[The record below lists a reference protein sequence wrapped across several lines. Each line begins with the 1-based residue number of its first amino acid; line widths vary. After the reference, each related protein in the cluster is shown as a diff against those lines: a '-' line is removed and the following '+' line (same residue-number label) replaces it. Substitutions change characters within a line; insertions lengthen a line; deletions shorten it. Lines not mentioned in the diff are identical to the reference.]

1 MKNRMNSIM
10 DEFKKKKIL
19 VIGDIMLDK
28 YIWGEVSRI
37 SPEAPVQ
44 VVNAVRESYA
54 PGGAS
59 NVANNVA
66 ALGAGVFMVGVA
78 GEDLSKDTLVKEMK
92 SRGINTEGIL
102 IHKNSPTIQ
111 KIRILA
117 KSQQLLRVDYESKD
131 GYPEHLQKEIAEFIN
146 SKIEE
151 IDGVIISDYA
161 KGVITKS
168 VAEHIIKKCSE
179 KEKIV
184 VVDPK
189 PKNTLLYKNVDM
201 ITPNHFEASE
211 MSGLKD
217 IDDNLIDSVG
227 FKITT
232 LLNTNVLITRGEKG
246 MSLFQKDGGIFHIP
260 TKGKEVYNIIGAGDT
275 VVAVATLALVSGA
288 SLKEAAMISNIA
300 AGIKV
305 SKIEYP
311 TVSIDEIKKYIE
323 YYENE

>member
-1 MKNRMNSIM
+1 
-10 DEFKKKKIL
+10 
-19 VIGDIMLDK
+19 
-28 YIWGEVSRI
+28 
-37 SPEAPVQ
+37 
-44 VVNAVRESYA
+44 
-54 PGGAS
+54 
-59 NVANNVA
+59 
-66 ALGAGVFMVGVA
+66 
-78 GEDLSKDTLVKEMK
+78 
-92 SRGINTEGIL
+92 
-102 IHKNSPTIQ
+102 
-111 KIRILA
+111 
-117 KSQQLLRVDYESKD
+117 
-131 GYPEHLQKEIAEFIN
+131 
-146 SKIEE
+146 
-151 IDGVIISDYA
+151 
-161 KGVITKS
+161 
-168 VAEHIIKKCSE
+168 
-179 KEKIV
+179 
-184 VVDPK
+184 
-189 PKNTLLYKNVDM
+189 M

>member
-1 MKNRMNSIM
+1 M
-10 DEFKKKKIL
+10 D
-19 VIGDIMLDK
+19 
-28 YIWGEVSRI
+28 
-37 SPEAPVQ
+37 A
-44 VVNAVRESYA
+44 
-54 PGGAS
+54 
-59 NVANNVA
+59 
-66 ALGAGVFMVGVA
+66 
-78 GEDLSKDTLVKEMK
+78 
-92 SRGINTEGIL
+92 
-102 IHKNSPTIQ
+102 
-111 KIRILA
+111 
-117 KSQQLLRVDYESKD
+117 
-131 GYPEHLQKEIAEFIN
+131 
-146 SKIEE
+146 
-151 IDGVIISDYA
+151 VIISDYA

-275 VVAVATLALVSGA
+275 VVAVAS
-288 SLKEAAMISNIA
+288 
-300 AGIKV
+300 
-305 SKIEYP
+305 
-311 TVSIDEIKKYIE
+311 
-323 YYENE
+323 